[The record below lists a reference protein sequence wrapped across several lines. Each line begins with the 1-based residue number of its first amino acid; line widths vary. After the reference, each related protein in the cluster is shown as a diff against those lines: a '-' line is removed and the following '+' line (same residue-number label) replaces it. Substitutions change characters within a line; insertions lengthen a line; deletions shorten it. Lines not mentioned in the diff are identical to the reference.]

1 MKSFTLI
8 STSFLLAALPSS
20 LAAPTASNEVS
31 ARWFKPDEQPAV
43 KASQFGD
50 IDTQADDTADDY
62 VVIMAEG
69 ETRPWAEIFA
79 EMGYNATEA
88 KTFGTNIRG
97 FTTSMRKSAGV
108 SMFSL
113 SNVAIV
119 EKNVIYKAAVMPP
132 TSEPQNMPRS
142 LVKESLRSRSLAK
155 RQNGQRIF
163 IEQSTA
169 PWGLQRIS
177 SDRRVD
183 SNGRR
188 DTDLTFKYRFDQAS
202 GSGVDVYVLDTGLN
216 VNHVDFRLPGGG
228 SRARSGFSVDGSTGA
243 NDAQGHGTHTAG
255 TVGSR
260 TFGVAKNVNI
270 IGIKVLGDNGSG
282 SIAGIVAGID
292 TVISD
297 HRTRRNQNGFQG
309 SVISMSLGGDG
320 LPQAM
325 LKALRDATDAGIHV
339 SVAAGNEN
347 QDACNTSPAGFSRQ
361 IPIISVG
368 ATDIDDA
375 RASFSNFGN
384 CVDIHAPGVDIVS
397 TFSTGNTATRSLQG
411 TSMACPHVTGMIAD
425 LLVLNPNLRENP
437 TGMKNLVI
445 STAQQGVIRAGANV
459 PRGGQVLLNSGF
471 PGVPA

>member
-1 MKSFTLI
+1 MKSFAII
-8 STSFLLAALPSS
+8 STTFLLAALPSS
-20 LAAPTASNEVS
+20 FAAPTASNEVS
-31 ARWFKPDEQPAV
+31 ARWFKPDDEPTV
-43 KASQFGD
+43 KAAQVGAE
-50 IDTQADDTADDY
+50 TQDDDADDDY

-79 EMGYNATEA
+79 EMGYNATES
-88 KTFGTNIRG
+88 KTFGSNIRG
-97 FTTSMRKSAGV
+97 FTTKMKKSTGV

-119 EKNVIYKAAVMPP
+119 EKNVIYKAAVMPMV
-132 TSEPQNMPRS
+132 SEPKNMPRS
-142 LVKESLRSRSLAK
+142 LVKESLRLSSLAK
-155 RQNGQRIF
+155 RQNGQQVF

-177 SDRRVD
+177 SDQTVQA
-183 SNGRR
+183 NGRR

-216 VNHVDFRLPGGG
+216 VNHVDFVG
-228 SRARSGFSVDGSTGA
+228 RARSGFSVDGSTGA

-260 TFGVAKNVNI
+260 TFGVAKNVNL

-282 SIAGIVAGID
+282 SIAGIVSGID
-292 TVISD
+292 SVIIEHGKRSRD
-297 HRTRRNQNGFQG
+297 ATFQG

-325 LKALRDATDAGIHV
+325 FIALQKASQAGIHI

-361 IPIISVG
+361 LPIISVG

-397 TFSTGNTATRSLQG
+397 TFSTSNTATRSLQG

-425 LLVLNPNLRENP
+425 LLVLNPNLRQNP
-437 TGMKNLVI
+437 TGMKNLLI
-445 STAQQGVIRAGANV
+445 SMAQQGVIRAGNNV

>member
-8 STSFLLAALPSS
+8 STSILLAALPSS

-43 KASQFGD
+43 KVAQVGD
-50 IDTQADDTADDY
+50 AEAQDNDPSDDY
-62 VVIMAEG
+62 IVVMAEG

-79 EMGYNATEA
+79 EMGWNATKP
-88 KTFGTNIRG
+88 KTFGENIRG
-97 FTTSMRKSAGV
+97 FTTNMKKSKGV
-108 SMFSL
+108 SLFSL

-119 EKNVIYKAAVMPP
+119 ERNTIYKAAVMPM

-142 LVKESLRSRSLAK
+142 LVKESLRMSALAK
-155 RQNGQRIF
+155 RQNQQVF

-177 SDRRVD
+177 SAQTVD
-183 SNGRR
+183 SAGRR

-202 GSGVDVYVLDTGLN
+202 GAGVDVYVLDTGLN
-216 VNHVDFRLPGGG
+216 INHVDFVG
-228 SRARSGFSVDGSTGA
+228 RAEMVFSVDGTTGA

-260 TFGVAKNVNI
+260 TFGVAKNVNLR
-270 IGIKVLGDNGSG
+270 GVKVLEDSGSG
-282 SIAGIVAGID
+282 SIAGIVRGID
-292 TVISD
+292 FVVTEHNS
-297 HRTRRNQNGFQG
+297 RKNGPNFQG

-320 LPQAM
+320 LPQSM
-325 LKALRDATDAGIHV
+325 FNILQKATEAGIHV

-361 IPIISVG
+361 LPIISVG
-368 ATDIDDA
+368 ATDIDDR
-375 RASFSNFGN
+375 RASFSNFGS
-384 CVDIHAPGVDIVS
+384 CVDIHGPGVDIVS
-397 TFSTGNTATRSLQG
+397 TFSTSNTATRSLQG
-411 TSMACPHVTGMIAD
+411 TSMACPHVTGMIAS
-425 LLVLNPNLRENP
+425 LLVQNPNLRTNP
-437 TGMKNLVI
+437 VGMKQLLI
-445 STAQQGVIRAGANV
+445 SMAQRGVIKAGANV
-459 PRGGQVLLNSGF
+459 PTNGQVLLNSGF

>member
-8 STSFLLAALPSS
+8 STTFLLAALPSS
-20 LAAPTASNEVS
+20 FAAPTASSEVS
-31 ARWFKPDEQPAV
+31 ARWFKPDEQPTV
-43 KASQFGD
+43 KAAQVGD
-50 IDTQADDTADDY
+50 VEAQDDDAADDY

-97 FTTSMRKSAGV
+97 FTTSMKKSTGV
-108 SMFSL
+108 SMFAL

-119 EKNVIYKAAVMPP
+119 EKNVIYKAAVMPSN
-132 TSEPQNMPRS
+132 TEPQIMPRN
-142 LVKESLRSRSLAK
+142 LVKESLRLSSLAK
-155 RQNGQRIF
+155 RQNGQQVF

-177 SDRRVD
+177 SDRTVVA
-183 SNGRR
+183 NGRR

-216 VNHVDFRLPGGG
+216 VNHVDFVG
-228 SRARSGFSVDGSTGA
+228 RARSGFSVDGSRGA

-260 TFGVAKNVNI
+260 TFGVAKNVNL
-270 IGIKVLGDNGSG
+270 IGVKVLGDEGSG

-292 TVISD
+292 SVVTD
-297 HRTRRNQNGFQG
+297 HGSRSNQGDFQG
-309 SVISMSLGGDG
+309 SIISMSLGGDG

-325 LKALRDATDAGIHV
+325 FNALRKASAAGIHI

-425 LLVLNPNLRENP
+425 LLVLNPNLRQDP
-437 TGMKNLVI
+437 VGMKRLVI
-445 STAQQGVIRAGANV
+445 SKAQQGVIRAGANV

>member
-8 STSFLLAALPSS
+8 STSLLLSALPSS
-20 LAAPTASNEVS
+20 FAAPTASNEVS
-31 ARWFKPDEQPAV
+31 ARWFKPDEEPAV
-43 KASQFGD
+43 KVAQVGEVD
-50 IDTQADDTADDY
+50 AQDDDAADDY

-79 EMGYNATEA
+79 EMGWNATKP
-88 KTFGTNIRG
+88 KTFGDNIRG
-97 FTTSMRKSAGV
+97 FTTNMKKSKGV
-108 SMFSL
+108 SLFSL

-119 EKNVIYKAAVMPP
+119 EKNIIYKAAVMPMV
-132 TSEPQNMPRS
+132 SEPQNMPRS
-142 LVKESLRSRSLAK
+142 LVKDSLRASALAK
-155 RQNGQRIF
+155 RQNGQVF

-177 SDRRVD
+177 SAQTVQA
-183 SNGRR
+183 NGRR
-188 DTDLTFKYRFDQAS
+188 DTDLTFKYRFDQTS

-216 VNHVDFRLPGGG
+216 VDHVDFVG
-228 SRARSGFSVDGSTGA
+228 RAQSVFSVDGSTGA
-243 NDAQGHGTHTAG
+243 NDVQGHGTHTAG

-270 IGIKVLGDNGSG
+270 LGVKVLENSGSG
-282 SIAGIVAGID
+282 SIAGIVRGID
-292 TVISD
+292 FVVTQ
-297 HRTRRNQNGFQG
+297 HNLRKNQNNFQG

-320 LPQAM
+320 LPQSM
-325 LKALRDATDAGIHV
+325 FNILQKATQAGVHV

-361 IPIISVG
+361 LPIISVG

-375 RASFSNFGN
+375 RASFSNFGS

-397 TFSTGNTATRSLQG
+397 TFSNSNTATRSLQG
-411 TSMACPHVTGMIAD
+411 TSMACPHVTGMIAA
-425 LLVLNPNLRENP
+425 LLVQNPNLRTNP
-437 TGMKNLVI
+437 VGMKNLVL
-445 STAQQGVIRAGANV
+445 SMAQRGVIRAGANV
-459 PRGGQVLLNSGF
+459 PRNGQVLLNSGF

>member
-1 MKSFTLI
+1 MKSFALI
-8 STSFLLAALPSS
+8 STTFLLAALPSS
-20 LAAPTASNEVS
+20 FAAPTASNEVS

-43 KASQFGD
+43 KAAQVGD
-50 IDTQADDTADDY
+50 IEAQDDDAADDY

-69 ETRPWAEIFA
+69 ENRPWAEIFA

-88 KTFGTNIRG
+88 TTFGTSIRG
-97 FTTSMRKSAGV
+97 FTTSMKKSTGV

-119 EKNVIYKAAVMPP
+119 EKNIIYKAAVMPS
-132 TSEPQNMPRS
+132 TSKPENMPRS
-142 LVKESLRSRSLAK
+142 LVKESLRLSSLAK
-155 RQNGQRIF
+155 RQNGQQVF

-177 SDRRVD
+177 SDETVVA
-183 SNGRR
+183 NGRR

-216 VNHVDFRLPGGG
+216 VNHVDFVG
-228 SRARSGFSVDGSTGA
+228 RARSGFSVDGSTGA

-270 IGIKVLGDNGSG
+270 IGVKVLGDNGSG

-292 TVISD
+292 SVIIEHGKRSD
-297 HRTRRNQNGFQG
+297 QADFQG

-320 LPQAM
+320 LPRAM
-325 LKALRDATDAGIHV
+325 FNALRKATDAGIHV

-397 TFSTGNTATRSLQG
+397 TFSTSNTATRSLQG

-425 LLVLNPNLRENP
+425 LLVLNPNLRLDP

-445 STAQQGVIRAGANV
+445 SKAQQGVIRAGTNV